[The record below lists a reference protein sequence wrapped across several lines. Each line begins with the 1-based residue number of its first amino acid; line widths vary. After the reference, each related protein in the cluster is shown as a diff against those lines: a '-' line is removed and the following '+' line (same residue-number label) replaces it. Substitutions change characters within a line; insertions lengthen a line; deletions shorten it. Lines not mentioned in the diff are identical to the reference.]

1 MNKEKK
7 ILIIDDTNFNL
18 LFLDTLLRDAGY
30 KTFPVDSGELALASL
45 ENITPDLIL
54 LDIIM
59 PDMSGFEVCKRIK
72 QNPKLAKIPII
83 FLTADNDM
91 NNKIEGFR
99 LGAVDYITKPF
110 NKDEL
115 LIRTETHINLR
126 QNEINLKKINSKL
139 KTVNKKLYNTYQKV
153 LNSEN
158 SFKELFDNM
167 SDGCAILEADEE
179 NKNFIFIDF
188 NKASA
193 NLEKIK
199 KENIVGKKIT
209 DAFPYI
215 KETELFNVIKRVFK
229 TGIAEFFP
237 DAFFYDK
244 NSKKI
249 WRNYYIYKLSNGNI
263 ITVYTDKT
271 KEKETELILKKQNN
285 KLLLAKN
292 EAEKANKRI
301 KQVLDAFDTPVYLNS
316 NSNKNKIIYY
326 NKALEKIIG
335 KNKIGTKCF
344 KSIFNLKEK
353 CEWCRTGEL
362 NEYNTKISYD
372 VKIPTKEQHLNISNI
387 LLDNNKILTII
398 LDITERIKT
407 DQKIFNAIISAE
419 EKERSKL
426 ANELHDGLGP
436 LMSTLNLFIQ
446 GIDKVEDAD
455 IIKTFAKKSQT
466 VFNEIMQTITEV
478 SNNLSPHILH
488 KFGLYTGI
496 KVFIERISKNSEIN
510 FIFDF
515 DKKLEEKSNNNMR
528 IEDNS
533 LSIQLDELHE
543 ITIYRI
549 ITELI
554 NNTVKHSK
562 ATNIYIKIKKQGQ
575 DILINYTD
583 NGIGFEIEEVLR
595 NNLGLGIQNIK
606 NRLKKINGTVKFVS
620 SKNKGFSADIVINCL
635 NN

>member
-1 MNKEKK
+1 VNKEKK

-91 NNKIEGFR
+91 NNKIEGFK

-167 SDGCAILEADEE
+167 SDG
-179 NKNFIFIDF
+179 
-188 NKASA
+188 
-193 NLEKIK
+193 
-199 KENIVGKKIT
+199 
-209 DAFPYI
+209 
-215 KETELFNVIKRVFK
+215 
-229 TGIAEFFP
+229 
-237 DAFFYDK
+237 
-244 NSKKI
+244 
-249 WRNYYIYKLSNGNI
+249 KLSNGNI